1 MATIASGVPTLLDVI
16 GEIAP
21 DGSSYDTAEVL
32 TLSNPFLEDMTWMA
46 GNLLT
51 GHRDS
56 VRTVLP
62 EPSFRKINAGVPY
75 TKGATSQIEE
85 SCALLEDFSKV
96 DRELAI
102 LSGNVNAYRLK
113 QAKPHQIGMAH
124 KFARTLFYGNDNIET
139 AAFTG
144 LAPRYSSGSRAV
156 SNTADYVINAG
167 GSGTGLRSIW
177 LIGWSHDTITGLYPK
192 NTVGGLHHEDATNA
206 SGSGSDGQ
214 PAASVLYDN
223 LGNPFMGYQDHW
235 TWRCG
240 LMVKDYRFAVRIAN
254 IDLDTITKN
263 PDTGGA
269 DLADLMV
276 QALERIENT
285 NGVSLCFY
293 APRELMA
300 FLRRQLLNKR
310 NAFLSIDEAA
320 GKPVLRFGEAPV
332 KRVDALNVEETAV
345 LGF

>member
-1 MATIASGVPTLLDVI
+1 MATIASGVPTLLDVV

-21 DGSSYDTAEVL
+21 DGSQYDTAEVL
-32 TLSNPFLEDMTWMA
+32 TETNAVLEDMTWMA

-62 EPSFRKINAGVPY
+62 EPSFRKINQGVPY

-85 SCALLEDFSKV
+85 STAMLEDFSKV

-139 AAFTG
+139 ESFTG
-144 LAPRYSSGSRAV
+144 LAPRYATGNQSL
-156 SNTADYVINAG
+156 SNTAEYVIDAG
-167 GSGTGLRSIW
+167 GTGSGLRSMW

-192 NTVGGLHHEDATNA
+192 NTIGGLHHEDATPA
-206 SGSGSDGQ
+206 TGGGDGE
-214 PAASVLYDN
+214 PSAGVLFDSN
-223 LGNPFMGYQDHW
+223 GLPFMGYQDHW
-235 TWRCG
+235 VWRCG
-240 LMVKDYRFAVRIAN
+240 LFVKDYRYAVRIAN
-254 IDLDTITKN
+254 IDLDTLNKN
-263 PDTGGA
+263 PATAGA

-276 QALERIENT
+276 QALERIESAS
-285 NGVSLCFY
+285 GVNLVFY
-293 APRELMA
+293 APRDISA
-300 FLRRQLLNKR
+300 FLRRQMLTAK
-310 NAFLSIDEAA
+310 NAFMSWDDVGGKKVMTFSEAA
-320 GKPVLRFGEAPV
+320 I
-332 KRVDALNVEETAV
+332 KRVDALNVEETQV
-345 LGF
+345 TGF